1 MLQASCLGPAEG
13 QQERKMSLEG
23 AGDGQ
28 RQRES
33 GPKVVWVKE
42 QRWGSATASSLRVS
56 GRPTSA
62 SSPPFSAGETPA
74 GRTPPE
80 PSLLPHWP
88 PRPPG
93 APPYSRF
100 RQKLA
105 KATESESWGEGGE
118 QRRKELVMGGVRG
131 SRNSVE
137 KVGALGKKT
146 P

>member
-1 MLQASCLGPAEG
+1 MGNCHRIIFKGLWNAHLCFLSSLQCW
-13 QQERKMSLEG
+13 R
-23 AGDGQ
+23 D
-28 RQRES
+28 
-33 GPKVVWVKE
+33 
-42 QRWGSATASSLRVS
+42 TASRN
-56 GRPTSA
+56 
-62 SSPPFSAGETPA
+62 
-74 GRTPPE
+74 PPE

-93 APPYSRF
+93 APPHSRF

-105 KATESESWGEGGE
+105 KAAGSESWGEGGE

-137 KVGALGKKT
+137 KVGDLGKKT